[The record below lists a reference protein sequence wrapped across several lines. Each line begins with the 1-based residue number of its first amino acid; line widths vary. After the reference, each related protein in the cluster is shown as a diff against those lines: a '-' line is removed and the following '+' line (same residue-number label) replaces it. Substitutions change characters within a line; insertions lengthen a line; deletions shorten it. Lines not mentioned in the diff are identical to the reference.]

1 MKKREK
7 RSSIQ
12 IRYLKYTVCL
22 LLSAMVLCGA
32 GVSWVVQ
39 KNQETVMMDNYN
51 TMCENLG
58 AAMDL
63 LFEKTDEATADC
75 IVYDGVQKS
84 LRKAAMSRTQRSALS
99 RYFAFIN
106 LDNVAEYCYV
116 DNKKNV
122 YTRSYSKLTYHK
134 FRESDMERFLQG
146 SYATTTWFWTKDT
159 LFGTGKDALFIGRYI
174 RNMNYEHEPGMLFL
188 KMDPVF
194 FQNITGDSDLA
205 EEGIL
210 MQIMD
215 ADGEVCFQNN
225 DSDEARKPLILAK
238 ERILATEGNG
248 MIISR
253 GKIGH
258 GMLCAY
264 RQKESGMTV
273 SVYVPD
279 HVLHAGMGRIMTVML
294 LIFLFTMVL
303 ALILSVYFSRI
314 LSQPIQKISK
324 KMAGFHGNDY
334 TRMEE
339 LHTKTELDQIGHSY
353 NEMLGNIEQL
363 VAEVKSQEKELRTV
377 EVNMLL
383 NQMNPHFLYNTLDTI
398 YMLARINKE
407 ETTMRMIQALSK
419 YLRLS
424 LSKGEEIVSV
434 ADELENVRNYMEIQ
448 QIRNADL
455 FRYEI
460 HCEVDEDKERM
471 LKLVL
476 QPLVENAIKYGFD
489 GQSAHYRIEITVR
502 REEEELVLTSY
513 NNGTPIAP
521 DACEKINGLM
531 QMSIAEMKESFKSKR
546 NGYGLVNVLT
556 RLRLAYEGRVSFYV
570 IAKEDGTTFVIRIPR
585 LVLDRV

>member
-7 RSSIQ
+7 RSGIQ

-22 LLSAMVLCGA
+22 LLFAMVLCGT
-32 GVSWVVQ
+32 GVGWVVQ

-63 LFEKTDEATADC
+63 LFDKTDEATADC

-84 LRKAAMSRTQRSALS
+84 LRKSAMSRTQRSALS

-106 LDNVAEYCYV
+106 LDDVAEYCYV

-134 FRESDMERFLQG
+134 FRESDMEKFLQG
-146 SYATTTWFWTKDT
+146 TYATTTWFWTKDT

-188 KMDPVF
+188 KMDPAF
-194 FQNITGDSDLA
+194 FQSITGDSDLA

-253 GKIGH
+253 GEIGH

-279 HVLHAGMGRIMTVML
+279 HVLHAGMGRIMTVMV
-294 LIFLFTMVL
+294 LIFLFTMIL
-303 ALILSVYFSRI
+303 ALVLSVYFSRI
-314 LSQPIQKISK
+314 LSRPIQKISK

-448 QIRNADL
+448 QIRNVDL

-460 HCEVDEDKERM
+460 HCEVDADKERM

-513 NNGTPIAP
+513 NSGTPISP

-531 QMSIAEMKESFKSKR
+531 QMSIAEMTESFKSKK

-570 IAKEDGTTFVIRIPR
+570 IAREDGTTFVIRIPR

>member
-1 MKKREK
+1 MKKKEK
-7 RSSIQ
+7 RSGIQ

-22 LLSAMVLCGA
+22 LLSAMVLCGT
-32 GVSWVVQ
+32 GVGWVVQ

-106 LDNVAEYCYV
+106 LDDVAEYYYV

-134 FRESDMERFLQG
+134 FRESDMEKFLQG
-146 SYATTTWFWTKDT
+146 TYATTTWFWTKDT

-205 EEGIL
+205 EEDIL

-225 DSDEARKPLILAK
+225 DSDEARKHLILAK

-303 ALILSVYFSRI
+303 ALILVYFSRI
-314 LSQPIQKISK
+314 LSRPIQKISK

-424 LSKGEEIVSV
+424 LSKGEEIVTV

-448 QIRNADL
+448 QIRNADP

-460 HCEVDEDKERM
+460 HCEVDADKERM

-531 QMSIAEMKESFKSKR
+531 QMSIAEMKESFKSKK

>member
-1 MKKREK
+1 
-7 RSSIQ
+7 
-12 IRYLKYTVCL
+12 
-22 LLSAMVLCGA
+22 
-32 GVSWVVQ
+32 
-39 KNQETVMMDNYN
+39 
-51 TMCENLG
+51 
-58 AAMDL
+58 
-63 LFEKTDEATADC
+63 
-75 IVYDGVQKS
+75 
-84 LRKAAMSRTQRSALS
+84 MSRTQRSALS

-106 LDNVAEYCYV
+106 LDDVAEYCYV

-146 SYATTTWFWTKDT
+146 SYATTKWFWTKDT

-188 KMDPVF
+188 KMDPAF
-194 FQNITGDSDLA
+194 FQSITGDSDLA
-205 EEGIL
+205 EEDIQ

-225 DSDEARKPLILAK
+225 DSDEARKQLILAK

-279 HVLHAGMGRIMTVML
+279 HVLHAGIGRILFVMF
-294 LIFLFTMVL
+294 LIFLLTMVL

-314 LSQPIQKISK
+314 LSRPIQKISK

-460 HCEVDEDKERM
+460 HCEVDADKERM

-513 NNGTPIAP
+513 NNGTPMAP

-531 QMSIAEMKESFKSKR
+531 QMSIAEMKESFKSKK

>member
-7 RSSIQ
+7 RSGIQ

-22 LLSAMVLCGA
+22 LLSAMVLCGT
-32 GVSWVVQ
+32 GVGWVVQ

-63 LFEKTDEATADC
+63 LFDKTDEATADC

-84 LRKAAMSRTQRSALS
+84 LRKSAMSRTQRSALS

-106 LDNVAEYCYV
+106 LDDVAEYCYV

-134 FRESDMERFLQG
+134 FRESDMEKFLQG
-146 SYATTTWFWTKDT
+146 TYATTTWFWTKDT

-279 HVLHAGMGRIMTVML
+279 HVLHAGMGRIMTVMV
-294 LIFLFTMVL
+294 LIFLFTMIL
-303 ALILSVYFSRI
+303 ALVLSVYFSRI
-314 LSQPIQKISK
+314 LSRPIQKISK

-460 HCEVDEDKERM
+460 HCEVDAGKERM

-513 NNGTPIAP
+513 NSGTPIAP

-531 QMSIAEMKESFKSKR
+531 QMSIAEMTESFKSKK

-570 IAKEDGTTFVIRIPR
+570 IAREDGTTFVIRIPR

>member
-22 LLSAMVLCGA
+22 LLYAMVLCGM
-32 GVSWVVQ
+32 GVGWVVQ

-106 LDNVAEYCYV
+106 LDDVAEYCYV

-146 SYATTTWFWTKDT
+146 SYATTKWFWTKDT

-188 KMDPVF
+188 KMDPAF
-194 FQNITGDSDLA
+194 FQSITGDSDLA
-205 EEGIL
+205 EEDIQ

-225 DSDEARKPLILAK
+225 DSDEARKQLILAK

-279 HVLHAGMGRIMTVML
+279 HVLHAGIGRILFVMF
-294 LIFLFTMVL
+294 LIFLLTMVL

-314 LSQPIQKISK
+314 LSRPIQKISK

-460 HCEVDEDKERM
+460 HCEVDADKERM

-513 NNGTPIAP
+513 NNGTPMAP

-531 QMSIAEMKESFKSKR
+531 QMSIAEMKESFKSKK